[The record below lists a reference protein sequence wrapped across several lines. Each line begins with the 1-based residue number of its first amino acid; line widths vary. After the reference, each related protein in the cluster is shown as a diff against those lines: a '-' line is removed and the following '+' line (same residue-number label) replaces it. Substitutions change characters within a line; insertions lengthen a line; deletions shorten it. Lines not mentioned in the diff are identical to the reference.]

1 MFNIKKDNLNF
12 QDSYQFKEYIAK
24 LVSAFDISKTTFDDL
39 FANVFM
45 EIYDKEKS
53 NPYIFEF
60 LKISVFERICE
71 EIKNIN
77 RKEKTIFLPLFED
90 YQKLNNE
97 INNIIIGHLKSSKD
111 NLEINRDKKFFF
123 DLNKYPILKRITEQK
138 ELETFTPDLI
148 TDPAFITFFKA
159 NIGRNGIYFLY
170 NLNRDLL
177 FIGKSSN
184 LGETI
189 IDAIWKKDIDGYVSI
204 AYTKSVADTYIYEPY
219 YIIKEKPLLNKLSSQ
234 TDGLTVD
241 LKPLEKTELIKI
253 YQNN

>member
-1 MFNIKKDNLNF
+1 MFNIKKDNFNF

-24 LVSAFDISKTTFDDL
+24 LVSAFDISKTTFDGL

-45 EIYDKEKS
+45 EIYDKEKA
-53 NPYIFEF
+53 NTYIFEF
-60 LKISVFERICE
+60 LKISVIERISE

-97 INNIIIGHLKSSKD
+97 LNDIIIRHLKTSKD
-111 NLEINRDKKFFF
+111 ELEINRNKKFFF
-123 DLNKYPILKRITEQK
+123 DLNKYPVLKRITEQK

-148 TDPAFITFFKA
+148 TDPAFITFFKN
-159 NIGRNGIYFLY
+159 NIGKHGIYFLY
-170 NLNRDLL
+170 NLNKDLL

-189 IDAIWKKDIDGYVSI
+189 IDTIWRKDIDGYVSI
-204 AYTKSVADTYIYEPY
+204 AYTKTVADTIIYEPF
-219 YIIKEKPLLNKLSSQ
+219 YIIREKPLLNKLLSF
-234 TDGLTVD
+234 TDELTVE
-241 LKPLEKTELIKI
+241 LPQLEKTEIIKI